1 MHVDSKTGIVHCY
14 NFIKTDLFRR
24 LTIKVSKVVRLDK
37 NCSRVS
43 CYKIKHNMVKLLPRN
58 ILRLVNIL
66 YYDSPTNFYYLKLLH
81 ALYKNW
87 SIFGCI
93 EEWNRL

>member
-1 MHVDSKTGIVHCY
+1 
-14 NFIKTDLFRR
+14 
-24 LTIKVSKVVRLDK
+24 
-37 NCSRVS
+37 
-43 CYKIKHNMVKLLPRN
+43 MVKLLPRN

-81 ALYKNW
+81 ALNKNGTM
-87 SIFGCI
+87 FGCI